1 MSLRSASR
9 SFCSLSKSSLPIG
22 PIFCSLIGLSLK
34 DLSYQKKPCSSQLPP
49 RHYVQHSA
57 GKIKHWNFMN
67 TMINFQPFISSNEFL
82 ALWWV
87 LLSSLITGQE
97 SSTNRPNVDTHYFWC
112 IDHLAQWPH
121 ERTIHS
127 HQLHNQHHICHHVSC
142 PFLEHIV
149 ELQRNLHKQQF
160 EFKTTLSEVITL
172 CSLSVRLSPSSR
184 IAVLSCSDY
193 SLTSSANSSGC
204 RQVYENLPK
213 IFCPFSPQHNSPEP
227 VLLSFKG
234 KRDPLYAV
242 YMSYHWDTLL

>member
-1 MSLRSASR
+1 
-9 SFCSLSKSSLPIG
+9 
-22 PIFCSLIGLSLK
+22 
-34 DLSYQKKPCSSQLPP
+34 
-49 RHYVQHSA
+49 
-57 GKIKHWNFMN
+57 
-67 TMINFQPFISSNEFL
+67 
-82 ALWWV
+82 
-87 LLSSLITGQE
+87 
-97 SSTNRPNVDTHYFWC
+97 
-112 IDHLAQWPH
+112 
-121 ERTIHS
+121 
-127 HQLHNQHHICHHVSC
+127 
-142 PFLEHIV
+142 
-149 ELQRNLHKQQF
+149 LQRNLHKQQF